1 MKLMKIIWRK
11 GHKPK
16 YWQIAESCFVPMEE
30 ISAEIRQSR
39 TISLLNAEG
48 NIFFAVLARRI
59 TLYVVDN

>member
-1 MKLMKIIWRK
+1 MKLMKNIWRK
-11 GHKPK
+11 GHILK
-16 YWQIAESCFVPMEE
+16 YYQIAEDCFAPMEE

-48 NIFFAVLARRI
+48 KIFFAVVARRI